1 MMRRAAAV
9 LGILAA
15 AATLGVTPAMAQAV
29 VVRASGPSAAKFPTG
44 KKLADGAKVALEAGD
59 TLTVLDRAGTRV
71 LKGKGSFTIDSKVIR
86 DRGVVGM
93 LSRSLNNPTS
103 IRAGAVRGAVLPGVE
118 TRPLLPKSVWIADI
132 DRGGKV
138 CVPQGSD
145 VYLWRGSNTTR
156 RTTSL
161 GAAEGGTMVTLL
173 FPPRTSGV
181 AWPSATLPL
190 IAGRSYRMNDEGA
203 SDRSV
208 EFEIVSLA
216 PDAIPDN
223 AADLGSLLL
232 SNGCTVQFEMLADS
246 LEKLGEEAEAAL

>member
-1 MMRRAAAV
+1 MLRRAFAP
-9 LGILAA
+9 LGILL
-15 AATLGVTPAMAQAV
+15 ATTALGVAPALAQAV

-44 KKLADGAKVALEAGD
+44 KKLVDGAKVSLEAGD
-59 TLTVLDRAGTRV
+59 TVTVLDRAGTRV
-71 LKGKGSFTIDSKVIR
+71 LKGKASFTIDSKVVR

-93 LSRSLNNPTS
+93 LSRTLNNPTS
-103 IRAGAVRGAVLPGVE
+103 IRAGAVRGVVLPGVAA
-118 TRPLLPKSVWIADI
+118 PPMLPKSVWIADI

-145 VYLWRGSNTTR
+145 LYLWRGSNTTR

-190 IAGRSYRMNDEGA
+190 IAGRSYRMNDDGA
-203 SDRSV
+203 SDRAV

-232 SNGCTVQFEMLADS
+232 SNGCAVQFEMLAES
-246 LEKLGEEAEAAL
+246 LEKLGEDAEAAL